1 MQNFISYFSIVLEK
15 LSQLFRGHFLVCPVY
30 FVWPATVCCVN
41 FFVNELL
48 LKTCSLSVCH
58 VQMLKQFLSL
68 FSFILTQPPD
78 QLSSAVQQV
87 FDICAIFT
95 LLSLS
100 SIAQSMPCLRKNKMR
115 WFPVAFLMVG
125 F

>member
-1 MQNFISYFSIVLEK
+1 VQNFISYFSIVLEK

-87 FDICAIFT
+87 FDI
-95 LLSLS
+95 LSLCDFYAIIS
-100 SIAQSMPCLRKNKMR
+100 QFNSTIHVMFKEK
-115 WFPVAFLMVG
+115 
-125 F
+125 